1 MPLATDPRWS
11 SRPQPRFGNT
21 IAATGSALAVVG
33 VLVLAGD
40 QLGDDGEPFANGG
53 GSAAPGVLL
62 SALILAAGLL
72 LVARSRTGPLATAG
86 VVSAAVGVP
95 SLLFFATW
103 SSDEIVG
110 SSSADIILGGST
122 LAWAA
127 LYFVGPW
134 RARPLFLGL
143 ALVGLWLFTM
153 KQVQGDFS
161 FDPFGQGEGSPFG
174 SSFSDLGAV
183 SLGFGTVY
191 LLVTFPLERRGY
203 HGIATPFVP
212 AGIVAL
218 VAGVALLSPDL
229 EADGTGALLVALGT
243 GLALVGAI
251 GWQRRFSMW
260 LGGIGVFV
268 GASTLL
274 GNNAHDSAT
283 ALGIASIAVGIGVV
297 ALAYAVAQQ
306 WNEPPETE
314 QGEWFPRRGR
324 YRGGST
330 QPSVP
335 PPEPAGAERG

>member
-1 MPLATDPRWS
+1 
-11 SRPQPRFGNT
+11 
-21 IAATGSALAVVG
+21 V
-33 VLVLAGD
+33 
-40 QLGDDGEPFANGG
+40 
-53 GSAAPGVLL
+53 
-62 SALILAAGLL
+62 
-72 LVARSRTGPLATAG
+72 
-86 VVSAAVGVP
+86 
-95 SLLFFATW
+95 
-103 SSDEIVG
+103 
-110 SSSADIILGGST
+110 
-122 LAWAA
+122 

-134 RARPLFLGL
+134 RTRPFFLGL
-143 ALVGLWLFTM
+143 ALGGLWLFTM

-161 FDPFGQGEGSPFG
+161 FDPFGQGDGNAFG
-174 SSFSDLGAV
+174 TSFSDLGVV
-183 SLGFGTVY
+183 SLGFGIVY

-203 HGIATPFVP
+203 HGMVTPFVP

-229 EADGTGALLVALGT
+229 EANGTGVLLVALGI

-274 GNNAHDSAT
+274 GNNIDDSAT
-283 ALGIASIAVGIGVV
+283 ALAIAAIAVGIGVV

-314 QGEWFPRRGR
+314 QGEWFPRRR
-324 YRGGST
+324 PQSPGST

-335 PPEPAGAERG
+335 PPDPAGAVRG